1 MNLSS
6 YLLLPAQNDLEPN
19 ATPVEIGNDIAAVL
33 VASRAAN
40 QAIPA
45 TTAVYEPGRSA
56 SKYFRQA
63 SYRDV
68 PIAGSQ
74 LITSGALGF
83 SAAVLANTFGFL
95 LMTSGL
101 LLLLQIA
108 HVSLG

>member
-1 MNLSS
+1 MNLSH

-19 ATPVEIGNDIAAVL
+19 ATPAGIGDEIAAVL

-45 TTAVYEPGRSA
+45 TTAVYDPGRIA
-56 SKYFRQA
+56 SGPLLQA
-63 SYRDV
+63 SYCQA
-68 PIAGSQ
+68 PIARSNP
-74 LITSGALGF
+74 ITSGALGF
-83 SAAVLANTFGFL
+83 SAAVLANTCGFL

-108 HVSLG
+108 QLGLG